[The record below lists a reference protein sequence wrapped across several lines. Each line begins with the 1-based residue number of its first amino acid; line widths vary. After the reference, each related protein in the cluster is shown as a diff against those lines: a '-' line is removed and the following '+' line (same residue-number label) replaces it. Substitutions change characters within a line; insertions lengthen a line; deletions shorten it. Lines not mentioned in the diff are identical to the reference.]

1 MRFIKKAITKL
12 VLSTAVI
19 GMIAAPIEPAFA
31 SDQPTGTEPTTTA
44 VQQPAETPQETTATP
59 IKQSQSA
66 ETTTTP
72 PQTQPQSAV
81 SMAND
86 VRNGTTTST
95 ALVNQ
100 TLTSIDQSNPTLND
114 VITVRKD
121 AALQDAKADDATPIS
136 DRTAP
141 FYGVPILVKGLT
153 HTVAGEPNTNGLP
166 FEAGNVTNF
175 DSRFVKKMKDLGFV
189 VVGQTNFPELGLF
202 NVTNSNLYGAASNPW
217 DVTRNPGGSSGGAA
231 AAVAN
236 GTVPIALANDEG
248 GSIRIPASWTGV
260 VGLKPTQGILAWDSK
275 TIGAVN
281 FAETRTMADTETLF
295 NALRAKPGTAPLLS
309 DLKQVPVAY
318 SLTSPVGTPVSD
330 DAKAAVLNTVAF
342 LRKQGFT
349 VVEKAAPVDG
359 VQLMKLYYESSTA
372 TGSIANY
379 LFNQKFHRNLIWQD
393 VVNKQVSP
401 ITYALYQ
408 ASLKQQQADPT
419 FTTRRQTEL
428 TNIAAQMSAF
438 HKEYPLYLTPTTAT
452 VAPKNMEPIVLPA
465 DVDRIETMAS
475 LPFDQQMAL
484 IYDAWLYGLSKT
496 PFTQLANLSG
506 EPAISLPTYVTTG
519 GLPLGVQFEAGRD
532 QDDLLM
538 ALGTLFEQAGLFKEW
553 PQPTQQPEP
562 TTNGNGQSAPNSQGG
577 ASAQQQPTTSR
588 ATNPGNPE
596 VPVMKPAMA
605 AVATRTMSQ
614 QVSLQSI
621 TPSSTTVG
629 DPNDGRSQLKPGTL
643 PQTGE
648 TVRGEM
654 TTWGILLLFVVA
666 SLDERRLKKVRDIE
680 RVH

>member
-66 ETTTTP
+66 ETTTTT

-121 AALQDAKADDATPIS
+121 AALQDAKANDATPIS

-379 LFNQKFHRNLIWQD
+379 LFNQKFHRNLTWQD

-452 VAPKNMEPIVLPA
+452 VAPKNTEPIVLPA
-465 DVDRIETMAS
+465 DVDRIATMAS

-553 PQPTQQPEP
+553 PQPMQQPEP

-577 ASAQQQPTTSR
+577 SSAQQQPITSR